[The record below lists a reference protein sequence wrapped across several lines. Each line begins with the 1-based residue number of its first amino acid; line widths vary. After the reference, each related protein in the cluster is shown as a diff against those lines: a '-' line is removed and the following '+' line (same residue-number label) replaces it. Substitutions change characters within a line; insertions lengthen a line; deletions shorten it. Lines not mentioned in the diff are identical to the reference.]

1 MTDREKL
8 IELLETV
15 PAHQRL
21 YPDLYVDYLIEN
33 GVTIQKRGKWIVNH
47 ESYDG
52 YKHHM
57 CSYCKQDAIFNYIYV
72 ADYDEMLDGEWDYI
86 GQREDGIDECLTDCC
101 PHCGAV
107 MGKK

>member
-33 GVTIQKRGKWIVNH
+33 GVTIQKRGKWVHKNKEMYCSVCNEEALMDEIYY
-47 ESYDG
+47 ES
-52 YKHHM
+52 
-57 CSYCKQDAIFNYIYV
+57 
-72 ADYDEMLDGEWDYI
+72 
-86 GQREDGIDECLTDCC
+86 
-101 PHCGAV
+101 PHCPDCGAI
-107 MGKK
+107 MGEE